1 MNGITEPVA
10 LILVRKYLSGLQA
23 YPLHE
28 DGQKCLAMY
37 LAKYAIS
44 VEHGEAILQTFR
56 SKTPTPQDL
65 HDAAYNENQRAKFL
79 PKPKSLKQ
87 QWIEQGYT
95 LDSGFYDRL
104 MAENANRKPGE
115 PRDDDR
121 MWRAIKQKLAV
132 RDFARV
138 PMGACL
144 SAKRDLGFP
153 LETSEQEELTRWEAG
168 GGRLSP
174 TGKFQEINPALED
187 RIKNLD
193 KGYSIPNEP
202 EE

>member
-1 MNGITEPVA
+1 MTGITEPTA
-10 LILVRKYLSGLQA
+10 RMLVRKYLSALQG

-37 LAKYAIS
+37 LTRYALN
-44 VEHGEAILQTFR
+44 VEHGEAIVQAFK
-56 SKTPTPQDL
+56 SKCPTPQDL
-65 HDAAYNENQRAKFL
+65 HDAAFQGALRAKFS
-79 PKPKSLKQ
+79 PKPKDLKQ
-87 QWIEQGYT
+87 QWVAQGYT

-121 MWRAIKQKLAV
+121 LWRAIKQKLAV

-144 SAKRDLGFP
+144 AAKRDLGFP
-153 LETSEQEELTRWEAG
+153 LTTGEQEELERWEAG

-174 TGKFQEINPALED
+174 TGKFQEINPALEE

-193 KGYSIPNEP
+193 KGYSIPDEA